1 MWAIFLK
8 SVCLTRLQTGKFE
21 EIRKSVKRSLESK
34 AANFNSFAVTMNDST
49 DATDMAQ
56 LATFI
61 RGIDDE
67 YNATEEMASLVPFK
81 DTSKSRVLYE
91 AVKNM

>member
-1 MWAIFLK
+1 
-8 SVCLTRLQTGKFE
+8 
-21 EIRKSVKRSLESK
+21 
-34 AANFNSFAVTMNDST
+34 MNDST

-91 AVKNM
+91 AVKNMWNCFSLSIVNVSGIVTGDVQWW